1 MRVATAVLFCASAS
15 GFRARPAQP
24 HARSRPQ
31 QRAGLKIRALDVR
44 IDDKWF
50 DLSRWRRTHPSGPH
64 WIDGFD
70 GCDATEVMHA
80 FHSDDA
86 MAMLARLPQSRA
98 PPMASEATPLMLAFR
113 RFRVQL
119 IDEGWFERVWWREA
133 ATPAPCLLLYSAGTV
148 LARRCS
154 WLATVLLALGSTS
167 AGWIAHDYVHGRGR
181 FCAAMRG
188 FGALFNG
195 HSASWWS
202 AKHNLHHARTNHI
215 GIDEDIMSHSMRQYI
230 YIMSL
235 SILKLPG
242 SHARSGH
249 MPCIHRAYTRHA
261 HSPRGLPPPL

>member
-1 MRVATAVLFCASAS
+1 MRIAAASLLLCASAA
-15 GFRARPAQP
+15 GFRALPPQL
-24 HARSRPQ
+24 ARARPQ
-31 QRAGLKIRALDVR
+31 QRAGSIRALDVR

-50 DLSRWRRTHPSGPH
+50 DLSRWRAAHPSGPH

-98 PPMASEATPLMLAFR
+98 PPTAAEPTPLMLAFR
-113 RFRVQL
+113 QYRRELV
-119 IDEGWFERVWWREA
+119 DEGWFERVWWREA
-133 ATPAPCLLLYSAGTV
+133 ATLAPCLLLYVTGTV
-148 LARRCS
+148 LARRCC

-202 AKHNLHHARTNHI
+202 AK
-215 GIDEDIMSHSMRQYI
+215 
-230 YIMSL
+230 
-235 SILKLPG
+235 
-242 SHARSGH
+242 
-249 MPCIHRAYTRHA
+249 
-261 HSPRGLPPPL
+261 

>member
-1 MRVATAVLFCASAS
+1 MCGGLRRALFVRLTVPAMRAAAAASLATSLLFCASAS
-15 GFRARPAQP
+15 GLRAFPALP
-24 HARSRPQ
+24 LARARPQ
-31 QRAGLKIRALDVR
+31 QRAGSSIRALDVL

-50 DLSRWRRTHPSGPH
+50 DLSRWRAAHPSGPH

-98 PPMASEATPLMLAFR
+98 PPTTAASEPTDLMLAFR

-119 IDEGWFERVWWREA
+119 LDEGWFERVWWREA
-133 ATPAPCLLLYSAGTV
+133 ATLAPCLLLYVAGTV

-154 WLATVLLALGSTS
+154 ALATVLLALGSTS

-188 FGALFNG
+188 FGAFFNG

-202 AKHNLHHARTNHI
+202 AKHHPVWESSRPEASANSDQA
-215 GIDEDIMSHSMRQYI
+215 SASASSQRQRQR
-230 YIMSL
+230 
-235 SILKLPG
+235 P
-242 SHARSGH
+242 A
-249 MPCIHRAYTRHA
+249 PD
-261 HSPRGLPPPL
+261 